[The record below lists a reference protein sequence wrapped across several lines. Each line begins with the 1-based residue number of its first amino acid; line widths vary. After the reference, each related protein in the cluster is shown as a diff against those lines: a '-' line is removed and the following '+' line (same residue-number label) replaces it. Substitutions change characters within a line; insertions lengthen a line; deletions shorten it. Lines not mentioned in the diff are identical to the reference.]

1 MAMLQRGMKE
11 VESLRLQ
18 LAEFFCEDPASFKLE
33 ECFKIFQNFCDKFK
47 QAVNENE
54 RRRVQE
60 EQATI
65 RRKQREEQLAK
76 RARQSKR
83 SIVNILDKF
92 STLIFLFHWEL

>member
-1 MAMLQRGMKE
+1 MAEREVSMLQRGMRE

-18 LAEFFCEDPASFKLE
+18 LAEFFCEDPGTFKLE

-65 RRKQREEQLAK
+65 RRKQREEQMAK
-76 RARQSKR
+76 RVRQSK
-83 SIVNILDKF
+83 IALNKNKNV
-92 STLIFLFHWEL
+92 

>member
-1 MAMLQRGMKE
+1 MLQRGMKE
-11 VESLRLQ
+11 VEALRLQ

-33 ECFKIFQNFCDKFK
+33 ECFKIFHSFCEKFK

-60 EQATI
+60 EQASI

-76 RARQSKR
+76 RVRQSKQSVLAHFWNMFDFNSR
-83 SIVNILDKF
+83 P
-92 STLIFLFHWEL
+92 